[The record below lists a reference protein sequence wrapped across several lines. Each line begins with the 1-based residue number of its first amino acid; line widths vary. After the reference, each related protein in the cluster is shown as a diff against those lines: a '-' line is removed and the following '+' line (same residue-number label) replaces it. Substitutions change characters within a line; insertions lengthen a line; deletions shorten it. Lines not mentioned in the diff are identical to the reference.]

1 MSPQPP
7 KRALKFLRWFC
18 REDYLEEIEGD
29 LVEIFEKQHEV
40 APGKAR
46 RQFIWRVVRSFRP
59 AFIKSFQKVNHSNTI
74 AMFKNHIKV
83 SWRNLKRQPF
93 FTLLNTLGLAIGM
106 SGALLIGLFVHN
118 ELSFDRMFADADRI
132 YRVNIDNKIGGEVNK
147 YAAVSGPL
155 AEVML
160 RDYPHLEQVTR
171 FRNTGSRL
179 IRHIDAN
186 QNVKEDH
193 VVGADP
199 AFFDMFGLDLLL
211 GDRNTALS
219 ESKSLVL
226 TRTAAEKHFGLNE
239 ALGQQMMMD
248 NDEVYL
254 VTGVIEDFPENSL
267 FRDHSILLSISSFE
281 DHDSPAWNNW
291 NFPTFAKLK
300 PGSSVPDF
308 QEYLGTVKERY
319 LIPWAMQFIPGLTIE
334 SARKQEE
341 ETGSYMIFDA
351 IAFTDIHLHSPNLSG
366 EFSLNGDVQ
375 DVYILTFIGILLVL
389 LASVNFMNLS
399 TARSLKRSKEVG
411 IRKTLGS
418 HRPALIRQFL
428 VEASLVAFF
437 SLLLAVA
444 MTFLVMPYF
453 NALSGKSIVIPFERI
468 EFWLLLLVATI
479 TLGLLSGCYP
489 AFLMSKFSPLKGLR
503 GGGEKIVGGAKTRSL
518 LVVIQFAVSV
528 FLIVSTLVVFQQL
541 RFIQNKDLGFQ
552 KDQVLVLNDIGAVGE
567 QLETFKSEVER
578 LSKVERV
585 SLSSYLP
592 TPSERSG
599 ITYFPEGFV
608 FQAEK
613 AIIIGQWE
621 VDFDYVSTLSLEVLS
636 GRDFDEELV
645 TDSSAVILNEAAVSM
660 LGKTPE
666 NVLGMRIT
674 DDFRKESEE
683 DMHFYT
689 VIGVVRD
696 FHFETLRNNIDALSL
711 VIGRDAERMIV
722 KLNAS
727 DFSESIAQIEDL
739 WEEMAP
745 GQPFD
750 YYFMDDSFN
759 QTYKAEQR
767 LSRIY
772 IAFTILSIFIACLG
786 LFGLAAFN
794 AERRSKEIGIRK
806 VLGASIGQ
814 ISLKLSQ
821 DFLSLVGI
829 AILVSLPLAWYAMNR
844 WLENFSYR
852 VDIPVWV
859 FIVAALMAVLVSL
872 LTVSYQ
878 SIKAAVSN
886 PVEALQSE

>member
-18 REDYLEEIEGD
+18 RKDYLEEIEGD
-29 LVEIFEKQHEV
+29 LIELFEKQHERS
-40 APGKAR
+40 PRKAKR
-46 RQFIWRVVRSFRP
+46 IFVWRVIRCLQP
-59 AFIKSFQKVNHSNTI
+59 TLIKSFQKVNHSNTI
-74 AMFKNHIKV
+74 AMFKNNIKV

-106 SGALLIGLFVHN
+106 CGALLIGLFVHS
-118 ELSFDRMFADADRI
+118 ELSFDKMFADAEHI

-179 IRHIDAN
+179 VRHIDAD

-199 AFFDMFGLDLLL
+199 AFFDMFGLDLIL
-211 GDRNTALS
+211 GDRKTALN
-219 ESKSLVL
+219 EPKSLVL

-254 VTGVIEDFPENSL
+254 VTGIVEDFPKNSL
-267 FRDHSILLSISSFE
+267 FRDHSILISISSFE
-281 DHDSPAWNNW
+281 DHNSPAWNNW

-300 PGSSVPDF
+300 PGASVLDF
-308 QEYLGTVKERY
+308 QQYLGTVKDRY
-319 LIPWAMQFIPGLTIE
+319 LIPWAMQSIPGLTIE
-334 SARKQEE
+334 SARKHEE
-341 ETGSYMIFDA
+341 ETGNYMIFDA

-428 VEASLVAFF
+428 VEAGLVAFF
-437 SLLLAVA
+437 SLLLAVVL
-444 MTFLVMPYF
+444 TFLVMPYF
-453 NALSGKSIVIPFERI
+453 NTLSGKTIAIPFERV
-468 EFWLLLLVATI
+468 EFWLLLLGATI
-479 TLGLLSGCYP
+479 VLGLLSGCYP

-503 GGGEKIVGGAKTRSL
+503 GGGEKTVGGAKTRSL
-518 LVVIQFAVSV
+518 LVIVQFAVSV

-541 RFIQNKDLGFQ
+541 KFIQNKDLGFQ
-552 KDQVLVLNDIGAVGE
+552 KDQVLVLNDIGAMGE
-567 QLETFKSEVER
+567 QSETFKNEVER

-613 AIIIGQWE
+613 AVIIGQWE
-621 VDFDYVSTLSLEVLS
+621 VDFDYVSTLNLEVLA
-636 GRDFDEELV
+636 GRDFDEKLA
-645 TDSSAVILNEAAVSM
+645 TDSSAVVLNEAAVSM

-666 NVLGMRIT
+666 SVLGMRIT

-689 VIGVVRD
+689 VVGVVRN
-696 FHFETLRNNIDALSL
+696 FHFETLRNSIDALSL
-711 VIGRDAERMIV
+711 IIGKDAERMMV
-722 KLNAS
+722 KVNAS

-739 WEEMAP
+739 WEAMAP

-759 QTYKAEQR
+759 QTYEAEQR

-772 IAFTILSIFIACLG
+772 VTFTVLSIFIACLG

-794 AERRSKEIGIRK
+794 AEKRSKEIGIRK
-806 VLGASIGQ
+806 VLGATISQ

-821 DFLSLVGI
+821 DFLWLVGI

-852 VDIPVWV
+852 VEIPIWV
-859 FIVAALMAVLVSL
+859 FLAAAFMAILVSL

-878 SIKAAVSN
+878 SIKAAINN
-886 PVEALQSE
+886 PVNALRAE